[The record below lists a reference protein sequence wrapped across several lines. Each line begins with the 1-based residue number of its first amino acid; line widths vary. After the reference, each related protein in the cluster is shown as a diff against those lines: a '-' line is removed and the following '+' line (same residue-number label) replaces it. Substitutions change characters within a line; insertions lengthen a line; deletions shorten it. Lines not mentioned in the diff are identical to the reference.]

1 MNVSKE
7 VDQVKVTF
15 NEYLEPSYELTK
27 EETEELEQTGYCYD
41 DEEEIGVI
49 KVGYEYVVVKPF
61 EDYDGLKFYRGG
73 Q

>member
-41 DEEEIGVI
+41 DED
-49 KVGYEYVVVKPF
+49 K
-61 EDYDGLKFYRGG
+61 
-73 Q
+73 

>member
-1 MNVSKE
+1 ME
-7 VDQVKVTF
+7 VTF
-15 NEYLEPSYELTK
+15 NEDLVPSYELTR
-27 EETEELEQTGYCYD
+27 EETQELEETGYCYD

-61 EDYDGLKFYRGG
+61 EDYDGLKFNYGG

>member
-61 EDYDGLKFYRGG
+61 EDYDGLKFNYGG